1 MIGSELNKKI
11 SGKKWYLPLSECK
24 VFLNMFP
31 TNYFECFSQLIGKN
45 KQTGGLQDPEVF
57 RTEMK
62 NYFFPL
68 SSYIPECF

>member
-62 NYFFPL
+62 N
-68 SSYIPECF
+68 